1 MILIFYIKFSY
12 VLRIISIRDKSSET
26 SKHQGQHGLV
36 ERSWRNIV
44 QMANSIL
51 LHTRLCKKLFEYTG
65 KYAQRALDII
75 PERDLYDKD
84 GLPTTQY

>member
-1 MILIFYIKFSY
+1 M
-12 VLRIISIRDKSSET
+12 RIIGIREKSAEV

-44 QMANSIL
+44 KMANAIL
-51 LHTRLCKKLFEYTG
+51 LHNRLCKKLFEYTG
-65 KYAQRALDII
+65 KYAQRALYII